1 MAQSNSLFYIND
13 ERVTQEKFNSS
24 LDFDLAN
31 EQMKCTWNCTATIR
45 RDLDEGYEVEV
56 NGNYYRYGRESI
68 YDSALEFIGD
78 YIESGM
84 HTDELFDALLKL
96 PEENLKQLALSLD
109 GVSELSNGNLCYED

>member
-1 MAQSNSLFYIND
+1 MQYIALFYING
-13 ERVTQEKFNSS
+13 ERVSQDQFNSS
-24 LDFDLAN
+24 LDFDLEI
-31 EQMKCTWNCTATIR
+31 EQMKCTWNCKSTILR
-45 RDLDEGYEVEV
+45 GLCEGYEADV
-56 NGNYYRYGRESI
+56 NGNYYRYGQELI
-68 YDSALEFIGD
+68 YNSAFEFIGD